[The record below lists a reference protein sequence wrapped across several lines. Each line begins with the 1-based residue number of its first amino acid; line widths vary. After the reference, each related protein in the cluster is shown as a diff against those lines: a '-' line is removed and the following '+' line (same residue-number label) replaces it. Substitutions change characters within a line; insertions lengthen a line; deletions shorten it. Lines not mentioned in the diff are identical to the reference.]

1 MLHTTNQLFGIKS
14 LQTISLVVESFSPFE
29 HNIFRGLTAVHF
41 LVILVT
47 TGHSFEKPK
56 ITTMKIAFALAA
68 AFAASTSAFAP
79 SRMAP
84 KPSGLQMA
92 EEQFDQEQFI
102 AESKEMRLK
111 HLEEQAMFSLK
122 IACENYEG
130 AVFPNAMIAGDVVI
144 THLLN
149 RLGYLEDGKCKVM
162 VVDTFHLFP
171 ETMDF
176 LKEIEEFYNFKAEI
190 FCAEGIPVADK
201 AAYDKRYGADLW
213 KENIEEYD
221 RVCKVEPFQRGLKTL
236 KTNCMINGRTRWQG
250 FERAWIDQFENAPIG
265 GGLAKCNPIAYWT
278 LEDTFDYI
286 AKYEVPHHP
295 LHAKGYPS
303 IGDAKDTIPI
313 PEDGSTKFVDF
324 KFEGDKTAWLEYA
337 SERKGRF
344 VGLANADGSTKTEC
358 GIHVDGAEKTWDRD
372 LWESDKSKVKKLDTV
387 DSAIEVK
394 DSGKPSVMV
403 VYAPWCQFSQSMEE
417 EYEKFAEEFGG
428 DFDIYSFRGDE
439 EREFVMDNLNTKA
452 FPTLNVIKAD
462 GTAVK
467 YDSEVRTVEAFK
479 TFVDKTL
486 A

>member
-1 MLHTTNQLFGIKS
+1 MKF
-14 LQTISLVVESFSPFE
+14 VV
-29 HNIFRGLTAVHF
+29 
-41 LVILVT
+41 
-47 TGHSFEKPK
+47 
-56 ITTMKIAFALAA
+56 ALAA
-68 AFAASTSAFAP
+68 IYGAAVTSAFAP
-79 SRMAP
+79 NRMAA
-84 KPSGLQMA
+84 KPSSLQMA

-111 HLEEQAMFSLK
+111 HLEEQAMFALK

-144 THLLN
+144 THLLH
-149 RLGYLEDGKCKVM
+149 RLGYLNDGKCKVM

-171 ETMDF
+171 ETMEF
-176 LKEIEEFYNFKAEI
+176 LREIEEFYDFKAEV
-190 FCAEGIPVADK
+190 FCAEGIPVGDK

-236 KTNCMINGRTRWQG
+236 ETNCMINGRTRWQG

-265 GGLAKCNPIAYWT
+265 GGLAKCNAIAYWT

-313 PEDGSTKFVDF
+313 PEDGSTKFVNF
-324 KFEGDKTAWLEYA
+324 KFEGDKTAWLDYA

-358 GIHVDGAEKTWDRD
+358 GIHR
-372 LWESDKSKVKKLDTV
+372 S
-387 DSAIEVK
+387 
-394 DSGKPSVMV
+394 P
-403 VYAPWCQFSQSMEE
+403 
-417 EYEKFAEEFGG
+417 
-428 DFDIYSFRGDE
+428 
-439 EREFVMDNLNTKA
+439 
-452 FPTLNVIKAD
+452 
-462 GTAVK
+462 
-467 YDSEVRTVEAFK
+467 
-479 TFVDKTL
+479 
-486 A
+486 